1 MMLAFFLVNF
11 NFWHVRAQVRA
22 FDDLDHL
29 AVFWDL
35 LFHRFIVYGAS
46 QNLSF
51 FNLIIFWVVS
61 EQFRHHTEVI
71 FRINLHFVGILRI
84 LWHWERGKL
93 FEMLKIGGC
102 LWHWARKRVLHLLE
116 LQIGK
121 IGFLKFGKECI
132 WYFTLIAI
140 SHNEHDS
147 LSQLFSVLRA
157 FVLCFYTE
165 IVGNLLLDSLRIS
178 AIKLSF
184 DHIEDIMSLEIG
196 RGKTI
201 IHCLWKH
208 LIL

>member
-1 MMLAFFLVNF
+1 MNGVTTIQNFQESLSLRVFKFEDSKRSSGWDMMLAFFLINF

-93 FEMLKIGGC
+93 FEMLKIGGS
-102 LWHWARKRVLHLLE
+102 LWHWARKGVLHLLE
-116 LQIGK
+116 LQIG
-121 IGFLKFGKECI
+121 
-132 WYFTLIAI
+132 
-140 SHNEHDS
+140 
-147 LSQLFSVLRA
+147 
-157 FVLCFYTE
+157 
-165 IVGNLLLDSLRIS
+165 
-178 AIKLSF
+178 
-184 DHIEDIMSLEIG
+184 
-196 RGKTI
+196 
-201 IHCLWKH
+201 
-208 LIL
+208 